1 MVQFLVHGGN
11 RRPRRRGAQRLL
23 QTRHRTRGPAAISVN
38 KLGFDEREFPLQKAP
53 GVYRIVIL
61 GDSPAV
67 SAPRLRRIGDVVAE
81 LLNARSPS
89 AAVTYE
95 SVSFGKVGVDT
106 PEEVEIGP
114 EPDVPG
120 RQPCRTL
127 CRLRYGHPR

>member
-1 MVQFLVHGGN
+1 
-11 RRPRRRGAQRLL
+11 
-23 QTRHRTRGPAAISVN
+23 VN
-38 KLGFDEREFPLQKAP
+38 KLGFDEREFPLQKTP

-67 SAPRLRRIGDVVAE
+67 SAPRSRRIGDAVAE